1 MSVKPGDIRFYG
13 SANMPDGDNAT
24 TGGALDTTKKI
35 TFTDISPTGTM
46 DYVSSSASDTA
57 TTIAL
62 TGRDGTGA
70 IQIETK
76 TLNGTTKVTGS
87 QSFERLLKA
96 LAGGTTA
103 VGVIAAISHTPIIS
117 AHTAQAAANST
128 GITPALIQLQSGDG
142 AGVSIGQI
150 IRIENNTPTGV
161 QYQLKE
167 IIAVTGYGT
176 DYVAVDSDW
185 GTVPSSATNYSIYE
199 GMLFNLAPNQVTQVR
214 RPFYN
219 ASADIAGGVNKD
231 YFEKVFAVN
240 NNTSTALTTVQISKQ
255 VDPSSGVLDIALTS
269 SLNDTGT
276 TSARQTAPITGL
288 AAIAATTLA
297 AAITS
302 AGQTAISV
310 TANAAFPQTIVNG
323 GFFVQIDNEVVLVT
337 AGAGTNNW
345 TIARG
350 QCGTTAATHSNGVGV
365 TQYLTNGAAPQT
377 ENVPSPGNLP
387 SGNAP
392 NAAGAQGVWLHLH
405 LTPGLAPAK
414 TSFTLREY
422 GTTV

>member
-13 SANMPDGDNAT
+13 SANMPDGDGAT

-35 TFTDISPTGTM
+35 TFVDVSPTGTV
-46 DYVSSSASDTA
+46 DYVSSSSSDTA
-57 TTIAL
+57 TTITA
-62 TGRDGTGA
+62 TGRDSTGA
-70 IQIETK
+70 IQPETK

-96 LAGGTTA
+96 VAGGTTA
-103 VGVIAAISHTPIIS
+103 VGVIAVLSHTALIS

-128 GITPALIQLQSGDG
+128 GITPALIQLQSGD
-142 AGVSIGQI
+142 AASCAIGDI
-150 IRIENNTPTGV
+150 IRITNNTPSGV
-161 QYQLKE
+161 QYLLKE

-185 GTVPSSATNYSIYE
+185 STVPSSSTTYDVNQ

-231 YFEKVFAVN
+231 YFEKIFAVN
-240 NNTSTALTTVQISKQ
+240 NNTTIALTAVQISKQ
-255 VDPSSGVLDIALTS
+255 VDPSSGVLDLALTS
-269 SLNDTGT
+269 ALNDTGT
-276 TSARQTAPITGL
+276 VAARQTGPTTGLNGL
-288 AAIAATTLA
+288 AANTLG
-297 AAITS
+297 AAITTT
-302 AGQTAISV
+302 TATSLTM

-323 GFFVQIDNEVVLVT
+323 GFFIQIDSEILFVT
-337 AGAGTNNW
+337 AGAGTNSW
-345 TIARG
+345 TVARG
-350 QCGTTAATHSNGVGV
+350 QCGSTAATHTNGTAV
-365 TQYLTNGAAPQT
+365 TQYISNGAAPQT
-377 ENVPSPGNLP
+377 INVPSPQNLP
-387 SGNAP
+387 SGAAP